1 MCAVLL
7 QASPSPVLGP
17 LPQLAGGPLPVTASG
32 KGLLMPGPASTGN
45 PAGLNLTGLPQ
56 QLLQQYAAANMAALQ
71 EASGSQAA
79 VQAAAAGVLP
89 PAPELSLGMG
99 PPPPLQ
105 QQQQAM
111 MGAPAQ
117 AAAAGGMSTMAAQTP
132 LQEPVGSCGFGSPAW
147 MQNSTAAQSP
157 LHPPAQQQQQ
167 QQLMQSPAAA
177 QQASPAAQQQQQQMA
192 TMPGRPPPAPQSSRE
207 APGRPT
213 PKTPA
218 IPSAFAALA
227 AQPITASEASQEG
240 TPPAAAP
247 TASASTAPPSAA
259 AAGPSGAAAAAAR
272 GPGNSG
278 NASSGLGSSLQASR
292 SSGVSWLPPLSGRKR
307 SYALASGGVDST
319 AGRAPTSA
327 AAPAG
332 PNNPSAPT
340 SQLSADMERLLN
352 AAGFNPS
359 PSLSTFPSMG
369 LFVDTFSPAAAAGG
383 AGGSLLRP
391 GTAPTRTASA
401 GLSRLLSLDL
411 ASLLRGTSMFPTPGA
426 IPGVQGMGAGGGEGA
441 GGGLGVL
448 DVSHVKVEDDGLPT
462 PHAAAAAEG
471 LMALGDPMLGSLP
484 DLHTAAAP
492 EPAGPP
498 AEAAEA
504 ADA

>member
-1 MCAVLL
+1 
-7 QASPSPVLGP
+7 
-17 LPQLAGGPLPVTASG
+17 VTASG
-32 KGLLMPGPASTGN
+32 KGLLMAAPAATGN

-71 EASGSQAA
+71 EASASQAA
-79 VQAAAAGVLP
+79 VQAAAGVVLP
-89 PAPELSLGMG
+89 HAPELSLGMG
-99 PPPPLQ
+99 PPPALQ
-105 QQQQAM
+105 QQQAI

-117 AAAAGGMSTMAAQTP
+117 AAAAAAGGGVSTMAAQTP
-132 LQEPVGSCGFGSPAW
+132 LQEPVGSSGFGNPAW
-147 MQNSTAAQSP
+147 MQNSPAAQSP
-157 LHPPAQQQQQ
+157 MHPPAQQQQQ
-167 QQLMQSPAAA
+167 LQLRHSSAAA
-177 QQASPAAQQQQQQMA
+177 QQASPAAQQQQQQQMA
-192 TMPGRPPPAPQSSRE
+192 TTHGRPPTAPQSSRE
-207 APGRPT
+207 APGSAT
-213 PKTPA
+213 LKTPPL
-218 IPSAFAALA
+218 PSAFAALA
-227 AQPITASEASQEG
+227 AQPITANDASQEG

-247 TASASTAPPSAA
+247 ATASASPAPPPAA
-259 AAGPSGAAAAAAR
+259 AAGSSGTGAAAAK
-272 GPGNSG
+272 GSGNSG
-278 NASSGLGSSLQASR
+278 NASSGLGSSLQHSR

-307 SYALASGGVDST
+307 SYAIASGGVDSIN
-319 AGRAPTSA
+319 GRVPTSA

-332 PNNPSAPT
+332 PSHQSAPT

-369 LFVDTFSPAAAAGG
+369 LFVDTVSPAAAAGG

-426 IPGVQGMGAGGGEGA
+426 IPGVQGMGSGCGGGGSA
-441 GGGLGVL
+441 GGLGVL
-448 DVSHVKVEDDGLPT
+448 DVSDRVDDDGLPT

-484 DLHTAAAP
+484 DLHTAAVP
-492 EPAGPP
+492 EPAAPP
-498 AEAAEA
+498 AAAEA
-504 ADA
+504 ADASGSMQLAS